1 MVRVRSFKV
10 LTREMEHSGLS
21 VEAILQRTRES
32 TDKGSGE
39 VKRNQRER
47 ERERETEVR
56 ACQLQGYTRW

>member
-39 VKRNQRER
+39 VKRNQRE
-47 ERERETEVR
+47 TEVR
-56 ACQLQGYTRW
+56 ASQLQGYTRWEKSWGF